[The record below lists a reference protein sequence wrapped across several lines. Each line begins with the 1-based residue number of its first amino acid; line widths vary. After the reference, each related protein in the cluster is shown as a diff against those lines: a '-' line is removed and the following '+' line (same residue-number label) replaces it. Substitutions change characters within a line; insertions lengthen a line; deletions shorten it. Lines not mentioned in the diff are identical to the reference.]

1 MSLTGL
7 LQTLIESINAT
18 SVKDVLR
25 LSFSENGLLEL
36 VYGKMAFLQIHF

>member
-25 LSFSENGLLEL
+25 LSLSENGLLEL

>member
-7 LQTLIESINAT
+7 LQTLIESLKVT
-18 SVKDVLR
+18 SVKDFLR
-25 LSFSENGLLEL
+25 FSLSENGLFEL

>member
-1 MSLTGL
+1 MSLTRL
-7 LQTLIESINAT
+7 LQTLIERINAA

-25 LSFSENGLLEL
+25 LSLSENGLLEL